1 MYDANIG
8 LWGYQHLRKGETGV
22 EWRDGRDKREE
33 DREIEKTRGRRTE
46 RLKRQEGGGWI
57 E

>member
-33 DREIEKTRGRRTE
+33 DREIEKTRGRRMDRIKRKE
-46 RLKRQEGGGWI
+46 R
-57 E
+57 